1 MNTIDHEQMPSI
13 LLDKIYLYTILS
25 IDTIYIL
32 SLFHCQ
38 IPLTLLFTP
47 TTYLFN
53 YYTCYIYITIYSSL
67 LLSNIH
73 KYIHIYTLTKPLFLL
88 STTKLTIP
96 ILILH
101 FIYTFTTTIALP
113 ILLPLLSFTLITI
126 TKAYTQLSL
135 TYSQLYKYTTT
146 HIFILAYSNSYS
158 YYISILL
165 FVLFIIFRYT
175 NIIHLHTTLKQVNG
189 KPYNSYL

>member
-1 MNTIDHEQMPSI
+1 MNKNAIYLVILDILIYYLYLRYLYIISLS
-13 LLDKIYLYTILS
+13 LLDPSYSIIHSYHLS
-25 IDTIYIL
+25 I
-32 SLFHCQ
+32 Q
-38 IPLTLLFTP
+38 LLHM
-47 TTYLFN
+47 L
-53 YYTCYIYITIYSSL
+53 YIYITIYSSL

-126 TKAYTQLSL
+126 TKAYHSVI
-135 TYSQLYKYTTT
+135 SN
-146 HIFILAYSNSYS
+146 IFTVI
-158 YYISILL
+158 
-165 FVLFIIFRYT
+165 
-175 NIIHLHTTLKQVNG
+175 
-189 KPYNSYL
+189 